1 MKHPAE
7 ELRRLITSVE
17 WALARGLEERELL
30 PMLERLAVRAAGGS
44 PEGLLAQLELA
55 ERTVARRPWR
65 AALLARRVLAHRD
78 EARAWSVLGLAHTL
92 LGNYRSARRAYLRAL
107 ALRPSCLA
115 SNHNLG
121 HLLDAAL
128 GQPRAALRYLAAAH
142 RAHPAD
148 EEIAGSYAHALARA
162 GHRERALQLLSE
174 SLADPE
180 RARTLIDRWLA
191 RNL

>member
-30 PMLERLAVRAAGGS
+30 PMLVRLAARAPAGS
-44 PEGLLAQLELA
+44 PESLLAQLELS
-55 ERTVARRPWR
+55 ERTVGRDPWR

-128 GQPRAALRYLAAAH
+128 GQPRAALRYLAVAH

-162 GHRERALQLLSE
+162 GRPEQAFRLLAE
-174 SLADPE
+174 SLGDPA
-180 RARTLIDRWLA
+180 RARVLLDRWLL
-191 RNL
+191 RPI

>member
-30 PMLERLAVRAAGGS
+30 PMLERLAARAPLGS
-44 PEGLLAQLELA
+44 PEALLAQLELA
-55 ERTVARRPWR
+55 ERTVTRRPWR
-65 AALLARRVLAHRD
+65 AALLARRVLAHRE
-78 EARAWSVLGLAHTL
+78 EARAWSVLGLAQTL

-121 HLLDAAL
+121 HLLDVAF
-128 GQPRAALRYLAAAH
+128 GQ

-148 EEIAGSYAHALARA
+148 EEIAGSYAHALAR
-162 GHRERALQLLSE
+162 GGQPERAFRVLSE
-174 SLADPE
+174 ALSDPE
-180 RARTLIDRWLA
+180 RARALLDRWLA
-191 RNL
+191 RSS